1 MQEQIN
7 QLKTKFEDMMN
18 TVLSRPD
25 EKWKGMQAV
34 NYLFSVISIQNG
46 FPKSVNGMPLSY
58 ADKVFL
64 NEVQKIAKEYES
76 KLYEIGK
83 PFIKDYYEIKE
94 DTFSKLNAS
103 AIMDIFNSCERL
115 IKEEKVNPNHTEDL
129 KGPQINIIKSF
140 AYYVNKEFEDKTDSK
155 CRAKY
160 YEILKL

>member
-1 MQEQIN
+1 MQEYLNQI
-7 QLKTKFEDMMN
+7 KTKLESMMDN
-18 TVLSRPD
+18 TLSRPD

-34 NYLFSVISIQNG
+34 NYLFSVINMQNE

-64 NEVQKIAKEYES
+64 NEVQKMAKEYES

-83 PFIKDYYEIKE
+83 PWIEDYYGIKE
-94 DTFSKLNAS
+94 DTFSQLNAS
-103 AIMDIFNSCERL
+103 AILERFNTCERL
-115 IKEEKVNPNHTEDL
+115 IKEEKVNPNHTEEL
-129 KGPQINIIKSF
+129 KGPQISIIKSY
-140 AYYVNKEFEDKTDSK
+140 AYYINKEFEDKMDSK

>member
-18 TVLSRPD
+18 TVLRRPD
-25 EKWKGMQAV
+25 ENWKGMQAV
-34 NYLFSVISIQNG
+34 NYLFSVISIQNE

-94 DTFSKLNAS
+94 DTFSQLNAS

-115 IKEEKVNPNHTEDL
+115 IKEEKVNPNHIEEL

-140 AYYVNKEFEDKTDSK
+140 AYYVNKEFEDKMDSK

-160 YEILKL
+160 YEVLKM

>member
-7 QLKTKFEDMMN
+7 QLKAKFEGMMN

-25 EKWKGMQAV
+25 ETWKGMQAV
-34 NYLFSVISIQNG
+34 NYLFSVISIQNE
-46 FPKSVNGMPLSY
+46 FPKSVNGMPLSQ

-94 DTFSKLNAS
+94 DTFSQLNAS
-103 AIMDIFNSCERL
+103 TIMDIFNSCERL
-115 IKEEKVNPNHTEDL
+115 IKEEKVNPNHTEEL

-140 AYYVNKEFEDKTDSK
+140 AYYVNKEFEDKTDPK

-160 YEILKL
+160 YEIIKM

>member
-1 MQEQIN
+1 MQEQLN
-7 QLKTKFEDMMN
+7 QFRAKFESMMN
-18 TVLSRPD
+18 TTLSRPD

-34 NYLFSVISIQNG
+34 NYLFSVINIQNE
-46 FPKSVNGMPLSY
+46 FSKSGNDMPLSQ

-64 NEVQKIAKEYES
+64 NEVKKMTKEYEN

-83 PFIKDYYEIKE
+83 PWIEDYYEIKE
-94 DTFSKLNAS
+94 DTLSQLNAS
-103 AIMDIFNSCERL
+103 TILERFNTCERL
-115 IKEEKVNPNHTEDL
+115 IKEEKVNPNHTEEL

-140 AYYVNKEFEDKTDSK
+140 AYYINKEFEDKMDSK

>member
-25 EKWKGMQAV
+25 ENWKGMQAV
-34 NYLFSVISIQNG
+34 NYLFSVISIQNE

-83 PFIKDYYEIKE
+83 PFIEDYYEIKE
-94 DTFSKLNAS
+94 DTFSQLNAS
-103 AIMDIFNSCERL
+103 SIMDIFNSCERL
-115 IKEEKVNPNHTEDL
+115 IKEEKVNPNHTEEL

-140 AYYVNKEFEDKTDSK
+140 AYYVNKEFENKMDSK

-160 YEILKL
+160 YEILKM